1 MFQPTL
7 GVGGLVIGVVGLG
20 IVTVLAVI
28 YPLIVARK
36 ITPLD
41 AINRH

>member
-1 MFQPTL
+1 
-7 GVGGLVIGVVGLG
+7 VGLS
-20 IVTVLAVI
+20 IVTLCAVI
-28 YPLIVARK
+28 YPVVVARR

>member
-1 MFQPTL
+1 MYGESTMIK
-7 GVGGLVIGVVGLG
+7 VGIIGLG

-28 YPLIVARK
+28 YPVLVARK